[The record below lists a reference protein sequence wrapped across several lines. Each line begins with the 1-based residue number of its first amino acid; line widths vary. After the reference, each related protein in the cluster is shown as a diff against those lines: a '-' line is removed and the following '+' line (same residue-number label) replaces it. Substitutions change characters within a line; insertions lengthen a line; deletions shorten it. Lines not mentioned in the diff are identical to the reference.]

1 MWACT
6 RSARWCHTGRMPS
19 SLFWI
24 RNAASASV
32 SWMYVRQRFL
42 GAPVIHVR
50 AQHVAALAPARPVV
64 PLGLRPPLQ
73 PHAGAQRRIGHE
85 LDDVAAS
92 RALVAFEEPAELA
105 FQAAHV
111 ERPARLTHAPPQTL
125 ETRLDPPRK
134 PLVHRPLFLAA
145 LDGAD
150 QHERLDPI
158 GPDAPLGFE
167 PVAHRLPV
175 ARVGQG
181 ARPLLELA
189 LRRPDQVP
197 ASGLAQPFPV

>member
-105 FQAAHV
+105 FQAA
-111 ERPARLTHAPPQTL
+111 RRNSISA
-125 ETRLDPPRK
+125 
-134 PLVHRPLFLAA
+134 
-145 LDGAD
+145 
-150 QHERLDPI
+150 
-158 GPDAPLGFE
+158 
-167 PVAHRLPV
+167 
-175 ARVGQG
+175 
-181 ARPLLELA
+181 ARPD
-189 LRRPDQVP
+189 LRARSNADAKSAVRSQVSP
-197 ASGLAQPFPV
+197 CNP